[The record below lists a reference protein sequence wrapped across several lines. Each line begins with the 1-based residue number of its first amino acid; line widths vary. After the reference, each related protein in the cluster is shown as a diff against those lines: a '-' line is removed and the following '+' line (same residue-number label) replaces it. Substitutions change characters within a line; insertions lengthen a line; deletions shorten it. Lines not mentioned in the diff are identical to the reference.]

1 MTARRVDRDDGQPDE
16 ARALPLAGV
25 KLRGFPRVLAGL
37 AARH

>member
-1 MTARRVDRDDGQPDE
+1 MTARRVDRDDGQPGE

-25 KLRGFPRVLAGL
+25 KVFDFPPVLAGL